1 MWCKSLRCYQKECIF
16 EAEESQ
22 RFMLESARAV
32 GLVAAATGSLA

>member
-1 MWCKSLRCYQKECIF
+1 MWCKSLRCYQECIF